1 MSNYIQV
8 ILGGLEKKEVVKVT
22 ALKEGVNLDT
32 SSALAAKVISVVE
45 VAKRQ
50 SSDVYQYTRLVE
62 HQEVRLN
69 LSASDII
76 NGKSQTSIPPPTIE
90 VILSKQAL
98 DIDSDYVLVAYLA

>member
-1 MSNYIQV
+1 MVWRCVRWCIFT
-8 ILGGLEKKEVVKVT
+8 LTHTRTKKKEVVKVT

-76 NGKSQTSIPPPTIE
+76 NGKR
-90 VILSKQAL
+90 
-98 DIDSDYVLVAYLA
+98 LVG